1 MWRGEKLGKRSLL
14 LRYHD
19 HSWIRSIIHSPLEAQ
34 KAYHHHCCLR
44 QSITRQP
51 ACRPIIFVAA
61 RACSSLDRD
70 CLVVCLKAGARLPLC
85 KWMPVARL
93 SLCGRNGRTARAWLR

>member
-1 MWRGEKLGKRSLL
+1 MWWGEKLGKRSLL
-14 LRYHD
+14 LRYHY

-70 CLVVCLKAGARLPLC
+70 CLVGCVKPNQALVGQGGDV
-85 KWMPVARL
+85 WL
-93 SLCGRNGRTARAWLR
+93 SV